1 MVYSVKGGG
10 ENVFEWLI
18 EADSEK
24 DAEKQAR
31 GSMSD
36 DDKIKSVTILSGE
49 ESVER
54 ALEYFKDDLIRL
66 YIEEKYGVSDV
77 TSKEFINIKK
87 VLSIPENYYK
97 IIMEHNAKLRT
108 LRVIKRV
115 TDIDKLSFKTLKE
128 SLNKLYSA
136 KTDEEFNNELNE
148 LKEVK

>member
-77 TSKEFINIKK
+77 TLKEFINIKK